1 VGYRRGVFDGVEFDI
16 SDEELTALA
25 LAADPDL
32 AIADDA
38 VPFRTLH
45 ADGAPLLPEW
55 YMPVSEGR
63 ARSDWR
69 SRVAIG
75 IAAGLV
81 LINAF
86 GICVTYGI
94 PQIF

>member
-1 VGYRRGVFDGVEFDI
+1 MGYGRVVVDDVEFDI

-55 YMPVSEGR
+55 YMPASEGR

>member
-1 VGYRRGVFDGVEFDI
+1 VINDVEFDI
-16 SDEELTALA
+16 SDEELTAEA
-25 LAADPDL
+25 LAADPQL
-32 AIADDA
+32 PLSDDA
-38 VPFRTLH
+38 VPLQTLH

-55 YMPVSEGR
+55 YMPVTTGGV
-63 ARSDWR
+63 RSDWR
-69 SRVAIG
+69 ARVAIA

-86 GICVTYGI
+86 GICVTYGF